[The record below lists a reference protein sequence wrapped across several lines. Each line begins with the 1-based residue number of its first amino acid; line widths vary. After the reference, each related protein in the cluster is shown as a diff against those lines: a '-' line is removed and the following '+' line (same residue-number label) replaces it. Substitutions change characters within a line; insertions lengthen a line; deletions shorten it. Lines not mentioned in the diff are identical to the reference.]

1 MKVFDSQKKVKWN
14 RRGRITEAP
23 FRLGRGELVESC
35 FSAKSVS
42 KIKVIGKRVSGDG
55 VISVALKDSL
65 GKVVFS
71 DKIKLSKGSSSETSI
86 LCALGPVEGKVV
98 IDKSAASPGSVLVNR
113 VILEGAGSSKVTKDI
128 PSKERVDYKAITD
141 NIVKNINL
149 AIIIPYGIYG
159 GGEVYLKNII
169 KHGRRGFNIDVLF
182 LAKNKLMDEI
192 SDSPVG
198 MVRLGGM
205 SGLKSR
211 LRPDRYDSIIFYNSK
226 KVYQEL
232 VRKKEYEGLTASLI
246 EIYHSDFRWADSLSS
261 VKERRYVD
269 KIFRVASGLAKD
281 IRGVS
286 NNNKICIPV
295 SIDEGRFKKKT
306 IRPAD
311 VPKSKKV
318 SIGLVARLSPEKNID
333 YALSIAKEIPE
344 YDFYIV
350 GDGPLKRSL
359 VERKNK
365 ESIDNAKFLGYK
377 RDIERYYNV
386 FDALIL
392 VSKIEGTPISI
403 AEGLSCGLP
412 IFTTPVGQIER
423 MYSNLPG
430 VTFLTGSI
438 SQDVSIL
445 RDFEFDDF
453 DGAENIEFA
462 RNTHNLTVNRE
473 LFFSSLLSP
482 LSLTIPDENTII
494 LPGEY
499 L

>member
-1 MKVFDSQKKVKWN
+1 MKVFDSQKKAKWN
-14 RRGRITEAP
+14 CRGRIIETP
-23 FRLGRGELVESC
+23 FKLGRGDLVESR
-35 FSAKSVS
+35 FSAKSIS
-42 KIKVIGKRVSGDG
+42 KVKVIGKRVSGDG
-55 VISVALKDSL
+55 IISVALKDSS

-71 DKIKLSKGSSSETSI
+71 DKIKLSKGSSSEASI
-86 LCALGPVEGKVV
+86 LCALGPVEGRVV
-98 IDKSAASPGSVLVNR
+98 VSKSAASPGSVMINR
-113 VILEGAGSSKVTKDI
+113 VILEGAA
-128 PSKERVDYKAITD
+128 PSRAAKSAPAKEKIDYKAITD

-169 KHGRRGFNIDVLF
+169 KHGRKGFNIDVLF

-198 MVRLGGM
+198 IIRLGGI

-232 VRKKEYEGLTASLI
+232 VRKKEYEGLTASLV

-261 VKERRYVD
+261 LKERRYVD
-269 KIFRVASGLAKD
+269 KIFRVAAGLAED

-286 NNNKICIPV
+286 DSSKICIPV

-311 VPKSKKV
+311 IPRSKKT

-359 VERKNK
+359 VERKRE
-365 ESIDNAKFLGYK
+365 ESIDNVKFLGYK
-377 RDIERYYNV
+377 RDIERYYNA
-386 FDALIL
+386 FDGLIL

-403 AEGLSCGLP
+403 AEGLFCGLP
-412 IFTTPVGQIER
+412 IFTTPVGQIGR
-423 MYSNLPG
+423 VYSDLSG
-430 VTFLTGSI
+430 VTFLTGSVA
-438 SQDVSIL
+438 QDASIL
-445 RDFEFDDF
+445 RSFEFDDF

-462 RNTHNLTVNRE
+462 RNMHNLKANRE

-482 LSLTIPDENTII
+482 LSLMIPDENTTI